1 MCLAGITQSKGIA
14 TMTAFRISVGSAL
27 KILFTGLVVT
37 STFTTSLQARQNLRI
52 DRHVVLSVRPNV
64 SHHIEGHRRVP
75 GAAASA
81 PSAISAAQAKANAAS
96 TTWPGDMI
104 LD

>member
-1 MCLAGITQSKGIA
+1 
-14 TMTAFRISVGSAL
+14 MTAFRISVGSAL

-64 SHHIEGHRRVP
+64 SHHIEGHRWVP

-81 PSAISAAQAKANAAS
+81 LTRAPSNQ
-96 TTWPGDMI
+96 PGGVCDWGDNPMI
-104 LD
+104 C